1 MSFISRIMGG
11 FKRAKQH
18 AVEFVRASGI
28 RLSGL
33 EDVFDAHNIR
43 TFKDSLY
50 LFIGVSMIRETVSS
64 TPLELYRIK
73 NKMGDTE
80 EIMDSE
86 WIDLLTRPNSRQ
98 TQKEFMK
105 LAISYYLLA
114 GEAFWY
120 LEREGN
126 GIPTAM
132 ANIRPDCMNLIL
144 SDAGDV
150 VAYEYTK
157 SNGEIVKLPPN
168 SILHIKNI
176 DPSNP
181 IRGIGVVRP
190 ATVRIIAE
198 QEAAKYQ
205 STTFRNQGRL
215 DIAIFVDQEL
225 SDEEATEAR
234 SRWKKNYS
242 GEGGSSVGFFGN
254 QVKDL
259 KQLNVSPKEM
269 SFIESMKFLRDD
281 ILAALRIPKQM
292 IDTDVNYNNSQVAY
306 AQYVRQAC
314 EPVLDAFLD
323 VINNKMILDTNP
335 DLFFAY
341 ESHVGE
347 DRELKLKEATEGFKV
362 GLITRDEGRDI
373 LGFAAAKV
381 DGDKYYE
388 GPQTTLQLAWKR
400 NVIRAKAVNILKT
413 RRNFYRTLVARE
425 AVSRYAELKFNAEH
439 KIQRQ
444 RNPVFAT
451 DSAKTAYINAFNN
464 NIDKKAVGFHKTID
478 VYNDGLANRII
489 EHFEKIG
496 VSADGFLNA
505 ADELRIATNI
515 FLPLMTDLYTKVGDE
530 TMDSIANGFKLNAS
544 ERFYT
549 HAEVL
554 KRLEKRA
561 NFFVGSM
568 LDTDYEELKKVIADG
583 MKDGLGV
590 PEMGRK
596 IRNYFDDMSVSRAK
610 TIARTE
616 TGRVVSE
623 ATLDAYQQSAVVTG
637 VQWLTAGDTKV
648 RDEHKA
654 NGSAG
659 VLAVGAAF
667 PSGEH
672 YPGES
677 SINCRCA
684 LAPSV

>member
-1 MSFISRIMGG
+1 MSFFSLIMSG

-33 EDVFDAHNIR
+33 EDVFDVQNIR

-64 TPLELYRIK
+64 MPLELYRIM
-73 NKMGDTE
+73 NKAGDTE
-80 EIMDSE
+80 EVMDSD
-86 WIDLLTRPNSRQ
+86 WIDLITRPNSRQ

-120 LEREGN
+120 LERDGN
-126 GIPTAM
+126 NVPTAM
-132 ANIRPDCMNLIL
+132 ANIRPDCINLIL
-144 SDAGDV
+144 SEAGDV

-157 SNGEIVKLPPN
+157 TNGEIVKLPPT
-168 SILHIKNI
+168 SVLHIKNI

-215 DIAIFVDQEL
+215 DVAIFVDQEL
-225 SDEEATEAR
+225 GDEEASEAR
-234 SRWKKNYS
+234 SRWNKTYS
-242 GEGGSSVGFFGN
+242 GDGGSSVGFFGN

-323 VINNKMILDTNP
+323 CVNNKLVLDTDPN
-335 DLFFAY
+335 LFFAY
-341 ESHVGE
+341 ESNVGE
-347 DRELKLKEATEGFKV
+347 DRELKLKEATEGFKA
-362 GLITRDEGRDI
+362 GIITRDESRDI
-373 LGFAAAKV
+373 LGFAAAKEG
-381 DGDKYYE
+381 GDQFYQ
-388 GPQTTLQLAWKR
+388 GPQTAIQLAWKR
-400 NVIRAKAVNILKT
+400 NAIRSKALHFLKM
-413 RRNFYRTLVARE
+413 RRSFYRTLVAHD
-425 AVSRYAELKFNAEH
+425 AVRRYAELKMVSEH

-444 RNPVFAT
+444 MNPVFAT
-451 DSAKTAYINAFNN
+451 DAAKAEYINAFNG
-464 NIDKKAVGFHKTID
+464 NIDKKAVGFRNTVD
-478 VYNDGLANRII
+478 VYNDGLAKRII

-496 VSADGFLNA
+496 ITTDGFFNA
-505 ADELRIATNI
+505 ADELRTATNI
-515 FLPLMTDLYTKVGDE
+515 FLPLMKDLYSKVGDE
-530 TMDSIANGFKLNAS
+530 TMDTIANGFKLNAS

-568 LDTDYEELKKVIADG
+568 LNTDYEELKTIISQG

-596 IRNYFDDMSVSRAK
+596 IRGYFDDMSVSRAK

-623 ATLDAYQQSAVVTG
+623 ATLDAYQQSSVVTG
-637 VQWLTAGDTKV
+637 VQWLTAGDSKV
-648 RDEHKA
+648 RPEHQA
-654 NGSAG
+654 NGAQGSI
-659 VLAVGAAF
+659 AVGSAF
-667 PSGEH
+667 SSGEH
-672 YPGES
+672 FPGED

>member
-1 MSFISRIMGG
+1 MSFFSRIMSG
-11 FKRAKQH
+11 FKQAKQH
-18 AVEFVRASGI
+18 MVEFVRASGI

-64 TPLELYRIK
+64 MPLELYQIK

-86 WIDLLTRPNSRQ
+86 WIDLLTRPNNRQ

-105 LAISYYLLA
+105 LAVSYYLLA

-120 LEREGN
+120 LERDN
-126 GIPTAM
+126 NNVPTAM
-132 ANIRPDCMNLIL
+132 ANIRPDCVNLIL
-144 SDAGDV
+144 SEAGDV

-157 SNGEIVKLPPN
+157 ANGEIVRLPPN
-168 SILHIKNI
+168 AVLHIKNI

-198 QEAAKYQ
+198 QEASKYQ
-205 STTFRNQGRL
+205 STTFKNQGRL
-215 DIAIFVDQEL
+215 DVAIFVDQDL
-225 SDEEATEAR
+225 DEEEAQEAR
-234 SRWKKNYS
+234 KRWTKNYGGS
-242 GEGGSSVGFFGN
+242 EGSSVGFFGN

-323 VINNKMILDTNP
+323 VVNNKLIFDVNP
-335 DLFFAY
+335 DQFFTY

-347 DRELKLKEATEGFKV
+347 DRELKLKEATEGYKAEI
-362 GLITRDEGRDI
+362 LTRDEARDI
-373 LGFAAAKV
+373 LGFAAAKEN
-381 DGDKYYE
+381 GDQFYS
-388 GPQTTLQLAWKR
+388 GPQTALQLNWKR
-400 NVIRAKAVNILKT
+400 NAVRAKALNLLKS
-413 RRNFYRTLVARE
+413 RRHLYRTLVAKH
-425 AVSRYAELKFNAEH
+425 AVAHYALLKAQSEH

-451 DSAKTAYINAFNN
+451 DSAKVAYINAYNN
-464 NIDKKAVGFHKTID
+464 NIDRKSVGFHKTVD
-478 VYNDGLANRII
+478 VYNDGLAKRII

-496 VSADGFLNA
+496 VTADGFLNA

-515 FLPLMTDLYTKVGDE
+515 FLPYMTDLYSKVGDE

-554 KRLEKRA
+554 KRLEARA

-568 LDTDYEELKKVIADG
+568 LNTDYEELKKVIADG

-596 IRNYFDDMSVSRAK
+596 IRNYFDDMSVHRAK

-623 ATLDAYQQSAVVTG
+623 ATLDAYQQSSVVTG
-637 VQWLTAGDTKV
+637 VQWLTAGDSKV
-648 RDEHKA
+648 REEHQA

-659 VLAVGAAF
+659 IIAVGAAF

-672 YPGES
+672 FPGES